1 MHIAIDGL
9 DGAGKTT
16 AAREVARRLG
26 FSYVEKPLSAVSDP
40 EGGLQEYLRFTSY
53 INLHTDLEFRAM
65 IYGAGT
71 YLAALRARTEN
82 IVSDRYIC
90 SMYAINATGENETFF
105 DYLVETSGKP
115 ELTVL
120 LFADAETRRLRIIRR
135 DPQDPVLRRLKF
147 SDDGYLR
154 MRSFVDHFR
163 VPCLWLDTTK
173 MEPGEVAAAIIEYWT
188 QLTIRVSG

>member
-65 IYGAGT
+65 IYGA
-71 YLAALRARTEN
+71 EH
-82 IVSDRYIC
+82 IW
-90 SMYAINATGENETFF
+90 
-105 DYLVETSGKP
+105 
-115 ELTVL
+115 L
-120 LFADAETRRLRIIRR
+120 LFAQGRRTSC
-135 DPQDPVLRRLKF
+135 QT
-147 SDDGYLR
+147 
-154 MRSFVDHFR
+154 
-163 VPCLWLDTTK
+163 DTSARC
-173 MEPGEVAAAIIEYWT
+173 MP
-188 QLTIRVSG
+188 

>member
-90 SMYAINATGENETFF
+90 SMYAINATGENETF
-105 DYLVETSGKP
+105 
-115 ELTVL
+115 LTILSKLRVSL
-120 LFADAETRRLRIIRR
+120 NLQWCFLRMLRHAACGSSDEILRILI
-135 DPQDPVLRRLKF
+135 
-147 SDDGYLR
+147 SEG
-154 MRSFVDHFR
+154 
-163 VPCLWLDTTK
+163 
-173 MEPGEVAAAIIEYWT
+173 
-188 QLTIRVSG
+188 